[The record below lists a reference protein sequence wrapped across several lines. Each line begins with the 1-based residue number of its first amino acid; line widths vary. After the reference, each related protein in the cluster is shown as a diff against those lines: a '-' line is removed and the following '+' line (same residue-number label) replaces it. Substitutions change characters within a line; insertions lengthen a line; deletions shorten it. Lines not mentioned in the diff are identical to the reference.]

1 MSEALVA
8 ASRCRWSGP
17 IVLSVETEHVEVESE
32 IPMHPRDSRLVRE
45 AGARLGGCRVA
56 RTLSCRGELVHA
68 TAGESEGII
77 GSHLS

>member
-17 IVLSVETEHVEVESE
+17 IVLSVETEHVEVVSE

-45 AGARLGGCRVA
+45 AA

-77 GSHLS
+77 GSHLSLKFR